1 MKRLVTLGL
10 AIAASVA
17 LAACG
22 GEGSNGASPSASGG
36 AGSGTGSGNTV
47 SVRQLS
53 GIGSVLVDQTGKALY
68 SSDLE
73 ASGKI
78 VCDDPAC
85 NAFWKPL
92 TLTAKKPTAPAGAG
106 KLGMITRPDGSRQV
120 TDNGKPLYTF
130 SEDSPGKATGDGFT
144 DDFSGHHF
152 TWNVV
157 RAGGTTASGAGS
169 GTGGSTP
176 GSTGGS
182 GGSTG
187 GSGGNYGY

>member
-1 MKRLVTLGL
+1 MKRLTTFGI
-10 AIAASVA
+10 AITAALA

-22 GEGSNGASPSASGG
+22 AGGSSGG
-36 AGSGTGSGNTV
+36 ASNAAGSDTSSTTV

-53 GIGSVLVDQTGKALY
+53 GVGSVLVDHTGKALY

-73 ASGKI
+73 ADGKI
-78 VCDDPAC
+78 ACDDAAC
-85 NAFWKPL
+85 NAFWKPV
-92 TLTAKKPTAPAGAG
+92 TLTGGKPTASAGAG
-106 KLGMITRPDGSRQV
+106 KLGVINRPDGSRQL

-144 DDFSGHHF
+144 DDFGGHHF

-157 RAGGTTASGAGS
+157 RAGGTTAGEAGS
-169 GTGGSTP
+169 GSGASTP
-176 GSTGGS
+176 
-182 GGSTG
+182 GSTG

>member
-1 MKRLVTLGL
+1 MKRLITLAT
-10 AIAASVA
+10 AIAASAA

-22 GEGSNGASPSASGG
+22 GAGNNGAGASASGG

-53 GIGSVLVDQTGKALY
+53 GVGSVLVDQTGKALY

-92 TLTAKKPTAPAGAG
+92 TLTAGKPTASSGAG
-106 KLGMITRPDGSRQV
+106 KLGMITRPDGSKQI

-130 SEDSPGKATGDGFT
+130 SEDSPGKATGNGFT
-144 DDFSGHHF
+144 DDFGGHHF

-157 RAGGTTASGAGS
+157 RAGGATGSATASGS
-169 GTGGSTP
+169 GGSTP
-176 GSTGGS
+176 GTSGSS
-182 GGSTG
+182 GGS
-187 GSGGNYGY
+187 YGY